1 MRNKIVVA
9 VHTTTFHCS
18 TILPSW
24 EVDGLF
30 LHSSPA
36 ITPHRMQ
43 SVSSGDLFY
52 SEKEEKS
59 SIIKE
64 LGVIGEEMI
73 LPFMLHV
80 GFCPTEIKVVLSLE
94 VKNNPK
100 LVSLVQ
106 GILET

>member
-24 EVDGLF
+24 EAGGLS

-52 SEKEEKS
+52 SEKEGKS
-59 SIIKE
+59 SIIKIF
-64 LGVIGEEMI
+64 GIYRGENSYC
-73 LPFMLHV
+73 LQHCVLV
-80 GFCPTEIKVVLSLE
+80 CPLYLEIKVVLSSE
-94 VKNNPK
+94 V
-100 LVSLVQ
+100 V
-106 GILET
+106 I